1 MKLSKKLIQSSQKN
15 NLIIGSLILFMV
27 WSMLTVLFGTNV
39 RDILYP
45 VLELFFIITMLKVYY
60 KKFNKVISYIINN
73 EKVIME
79 KYQIKS
85 FFSGLS
91 NYYFAAFDKDDAE
104 KMFQSPVG
112 EDFIA
117 CFKFYK
123 KLLLGFVAIF
133 LIYCA
138 VIFFVKFTWG
148 IF

>member
-45 VLELFFIITMLKVYY
+45 VLELFF
-60 KKFNKVISYIINN
+60 VISYIINN